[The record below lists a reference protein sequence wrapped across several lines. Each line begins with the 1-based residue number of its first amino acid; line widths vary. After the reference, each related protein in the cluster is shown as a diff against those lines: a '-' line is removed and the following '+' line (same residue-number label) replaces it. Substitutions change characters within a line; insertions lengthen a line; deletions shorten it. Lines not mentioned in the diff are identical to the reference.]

1 MAITTNTSFDDRI
14 EQPGTDP
21 ILLVE
26 IAGNTDWYFSTRRL
40 LAGAGAGYDDYD
52 PIIKND
58 PVLTMEFPS
67 EGFGRA
73 IVSDVEV
80 TILNADKK
88 SNAIQSSLS
97 YAENAAV
104 IIKFGFAKDN
114 YGNDFL
120 LDNFVTVF
128 TGVVEDYS
136 WNNETLTFNIK
147 DSSFKIHKTLPLTRI
162 KKSDNSGTVDNNI
175 VPDEHIGKGYPITYG
190 TFSENAKALGY
201 LTKQVYPEQIV
212 RFSAPTNEA
221 GNIVNNA
228 FTNMYI
234 WMGERFIRVFEETNA
249 DSADTE
255 YDIDT
260 DNDAATFND
269 TENNKCV
276 EGELYLIYHAI
287 PNLCPYDHDDL
298 NFVDDE
304 KNTIDTDLDTFGR
317 ITGVPNDEIDQGN
330 LLYRLEQFDGFKGEL
345 FGLYLITKLGLREKD
360 GETPEALPGG
370 ALVSMIGNNA
380 EGYAATNTE
389 NLAADLSGTPV
400 AEFDNM
406 TPGSEVETT
415 HDMVA
420 TPGIEAYDTFEKMR
434 RGLLGIQ
441 MTSAGDGG
449 GGSYMPDLRLY
460 EIMLRMDFTIDFL
473 HIPKKQF
480 YADMAG
486 LEFAAWIDEGARDN
500 GKNATNLIDSPPYVI
515 ESIFRDEL
523 GLTTADIDWAEFDV
537 LGNTTNGTL
546 KDWKFAGQVIDDTD
560 SAELIDMLCK
570 SCMARNFKRADGS
583 ETLQGRPSLTDTIQ
597 QHFTTGKMWNVSQ
610 GRTPLSKIRNE
621 FYVEYGY
628 NPATKKCEKL
638 KFVTASDHNFAAGG
652 TGYQSQ
658 CYNSQTNYAT
668 TESLRIKAKWIN
680 DDATAELL
688 CKALADYYTLRNYTC
703 KFRTYPEFGF
713 PLEINDTIT
722 IAHGWFPATVEG
734 TTERWEIMKIQKS
747 LTYVEIYAES
757 RIDDF

>member
-14 EQPGTDP
+14 AQPGTDP

-26 IAGNTDWYFSTRRL
+26 IAGDTDWYFSTRRL

-80 TILNADKK
+80 TILNTDKK
-88 SNAIQSSLS
+88 SNDIPTDLD
-97 YAENAAV
+97 YAENKDV
-104 IIKFGFAKDN
+104 VIKFGFAKDN

-128 TGVVEDYS
+128 TGVVEDYR

-162 KKSDNSGTVDNNI
+162 KKSDNSGSTKDTV
-175 VPDEHIGKGYPITYG
+175 VPDILVGKGYPITYG
-190 TFSENAKALGY
+190 TFSGRQKALGY
-201 LTKQVYPEQIV
+201 VTRQKAPGQV
-212 RFSAPTNEA
+212 FSFAAASNAA
-221 GNIVNNA
+221 GNIVNGALTEVYIWFTDRFVRVYTELQNGDAEYAISADFEKVTFNNTANLKAPEGRLYISYKSTPLGWFENHTDDTANSGQNA
-228 FTNMYI
+228 IDGNILTSAEIPVVSAGEIGYMVFRMENFNFKGLIENMYLLVDAELGGAGTGN
-234 WMGERFIRVFEETNA
+234 GEKVYFSIDET
-249 DSADTE
+249 
-255 YDIDT
+255 
-260 DNDAATFND
+260 FH
-269 TENNKCV
+269 
-276 EGELYLIYHAI
+276 G
-287 PNLCPYDHDDL
+287 
-298 NFVDDE
+298 
-304 KNTIDTDLDTFGR
+304 
-317 ITGVPNDEIDQGN
+317 TGALPS
-330 LLYRLEQFDGFKGEL
+330 DGFFFL
-345 FGLYLITKLGLREKD
+345 Q
-360 GETPEALPGG
+360 
-370 ALVSMIGNNA
+370 
-380 EGYAATNTE
+380 EGVTDA
-389 NLAADLSGTPV
+389 
-400 AEFDNM
+400 FDNINAM
-406 TPGSEVETT
+406 DDAEVDANYAT
-415 HDMVA
+415 HEGNEVNTVA
-420 TPGIEAYDTFEKMR
+420 
-434 RGLLGIQ
+434 RGLCGF
-441 MTSAGDGG
+441 
-449 GGSYMPDLRLY
+449 YMIASVGTETLTFTVTEFMLRIDFSLDFY
-460 EIMLRMDFTIDFL
+460 EI
-473 HIPKKQF
+473 PKMQA

-486 LEFAAWIDEGARDN
+486 LEFGAWIDAGARDN
-500 GKNATNLIDSPPYVI
+500 GKNATNLIDCPPYVI
-515 ESIFRDEL
+515 ESILRDEL
-523 GLTTADIDWAEFDV
+523 GLATADIDWAEFDV

-546 KDWKFAGQVIDDTD
+546 KDWKFAGQVIDDLD

-597 QHFTTGKMWNVSQ
+597 QHFTTGKMWNISQ
-610 GRTPLSKIRNE
+610 GRTALSKIRNE

-638 KFVTASDHNFAAGG
+638 KFVTASADNFAAEGAE
-652 TGYQSQ
+652 YQSQ
-658 CYNSQTNYAT
+658 CSNSQTNYAT
-668 TESLRIKAKWIN
+668 TESLQIKAKWIN

-747 LTYVEIYAES
+747 LNYVEIYAES
-757 RIDDF
+757 MIDDF